1 LDDCLYPRSCG
12 IGELVHDRI
21 VDYMV
26 NKLGVSKDTVHEL
39 CLTTYHTSGTTFA
52 GLLKA
57 GYTIDADDW
66 HADVHGR
73 LRYAEHLSHDA
84 ELRNMLVSLPQYH
97 AGRLFI
103 FTNADD
109 KHADACL
116 TALGIRDL
124 FPKAHV
130 LTFETLQ
137 RCAVQRGLPPRQVL
151 CKPQPEAFQVVLDLI
166 GARAQ
171 RTLFLDDSTRNVAGA
186 ASIGIHA
193 VLVGASEPCPGAIA
207 SVLDV
212 RHLHAAV
219 PRLWYAHATEAPAED
234 GDVAAALEADE
245 LEAHTTR
252 EAIEVES

>member
-1 LDDCLYPRSCG
+1 VG
-12 IGELVHDRI
+12 
-21 VDYMV
+21 
-26 NKLGVSKDTVHEL
+26 
-39 CLTTYHTSGTTFA
+39 TSLFREPFSYA
-52 GLLKA
+52 HRALEQKA

-137 RCAVQRGLPPRQVL
+137 RCAVQRGLPPSQVL